1 MKKKI
6 IQGSVKNKIV
16 SSDLQDERDK
26 KDFNDND
33 GNLFSDLWD
42 LPFPNNQAR
51 KNMFMKACIDD
62 PILRN
67 SHKFY
72 EMSREE

>member
-1 MKKKI
+1 MY
-6 IQGSVKNKIV
+6 GSVKNKIV
-16 SSDLQDERDK
+16 ASDLVEE
-26 KDFNDND
+26 
-33 GNLFSDLWD
+33 
-42 LPFPNNQAR
+42 R
-51 KNMFMKACIDD
+51 KNRDFQLKDDKLFNHIDYYNDYKAFQDADKFLEND